1 MNLRDRLKIRGLLLL
16 FVTVV
21 EKLVS
26 LITKLLPKSVVNTP
40 PNLTTPKKR
49 RPLKKIIDAIDDIP
63 LPWKNK

>member
-26 LITKLLPKSVVNTP
+26 LIAKLLPKSVVNTP
-40 PNLTTPKKR
+40 PDLTTPKKR
-49 RPLKKIIDAIDDIP
+49 RPFKKIVDAIDDIP